1 MRKRLIFA
9 IIFYVTGI
17 LNIIDWYV
25 FWYQNEDLA
34 LNSFNVL
41 KVKYIERFP
50 SLLRPLFEL
59 NPQPVA
65 IVFILLFL
73 YSAII
78 FFTEKKIIFKIFG
91 LTSILFLLQN
101 LFSIM

>member
-9 IIFYVTGI
+9 IIFYVTGT

-34 LNSFNVL
+34 LKSFNVL

-59 NPQPVA
+59 NPQPAA

-78 FFTEKKIIFKIFG
+78 FLNEKNLIFKIMG
-91 LTSILFLLQN
+91 VTSILFLLQN
-101 LFSIM
+101 TFSIM

>member
-91 LTSILFLLQN
+91 VTSILFLLQN

>member
-25 FWYQNEDLA
+25 FWYQNEYLA

-78 FFTEKKIIFKIFG
+78 FFTEKKMIFKIFG
-91 LTSILFLLQN
+91 VTSILFLLQN

>member
-25 FWYQNEDLA
+25 FWYQNEDLT

-78 FFTEKKIIFKIFG
+78 FFTEKKMIFKIFG
-91 LTSILFLLQN
+91 VTSILFLLQN

>member
-78 FFTEKKIIFKIFG
+78 FFTEKKMIFKIFG
-91 LTSILFLLQN
+91 VTSILFLLQN